1 MRQGLGWALF
11 AVMAAVAPLAQA
23 SYHTFEIAELYSNAD
38 GTIQFVLLHESAGA
52 NGQDLLAGHTLSAT
66 HVGTTKTFV
75 FPASLPSTGTAG
87 RYVLVATQG
96 YVDAAASLQPFASV
110 YPDYVVPNQ
119 FLPTDGGV
127 VNYAGV
133 DEVSFGPLPGDG
145 SLALFT
151 PTGAAAYLATNEA
164 RNFAGAAGNLP
175 ALAVTAVEYY
185 NASLRHYFISDLQ
198 PDIDALDTG
207 RIPGWTRTG
216 GAFYVYASSGG
227 GVSPVCRFYIPAEHG
242 NSHFFSASPTE
253 CAQVQSKIG
262 YDPNYS
268 GYILETSAA
277 FYVYLPDPVSGACP
291 AGTTPVYRL
300 WNHRFDSNHRY
311 TTDPAVKAQM
321 QAIGYVAEGYGP
333 DAVAMCSPI

>member
-11 AVMAAVAPLAQA
+11 AVMAAMAPLAQA

-75 FPASLPSTGTAG
+75 FPASLPSAGTAG

-151 PTGAAAYLATNEA
+151 PTGTAAYLATNEA
-164 RNFAGAAGNLP
+164 RNFAGAAANLP

-185 NASLRHYFISDLQ
+185 NAALRHYFIGNLQ
-198 PDIDALDTG
+198 PDIDDLVRRQRPVGDARGERLPLHVLHHDVRAVVVAAAVVNRGDIRVRERRRGACFAAESLPPLVMTG
-207 RIPGWTRTG
+207 RFSGKDFEGDVASEPRIAGAVDLAHATRPEQ
-216 GAFYVYASSGG
+216 SGDL
-227 GVSPVCRFYIPAEHG
+227 VR
-242 NSHFFSASPTE
+242 T
-253 CAQVQSKIG
+253 K
-262 YDPNYS
+262 
-268 GYILETSAA
+268 
-277 FYVYLPDPVSGACP
+277 
-291 AGTTPVYRL
+291 
-300 WNHRFDSNHRY
+300 
-311 TTDPAVKAQM
+311 
-321 QAIGYVAEGYGP
+321 
-333 DAVAMCSPI
+333 AVADPQVRHMIGAVAASFY